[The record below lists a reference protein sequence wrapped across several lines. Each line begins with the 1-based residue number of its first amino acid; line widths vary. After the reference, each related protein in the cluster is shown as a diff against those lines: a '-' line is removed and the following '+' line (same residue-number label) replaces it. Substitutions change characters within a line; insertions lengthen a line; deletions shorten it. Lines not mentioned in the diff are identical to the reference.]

1 MAKQELESERQRRLR
16 TAQRIVIKLGTSTVT
31 GETGEVRVDRIEPLA
46 RSIAA
51 LKSAGRQVVLVSSG
65 AVGLGAG
72 RLGLHQSRLKDVVA
86 RQACAAVGQSLLM
99 YAYEQLFRVHEVKI
113 AQMLLTEDDFTD
125 FRRYANLRR
134 TMEKLLK
141 LGVLPIINEN
151 DTVSI
156 AELEYDQ
163 SLSSSGQERVFGDN
177 DRLAALV
184 MSKLEADA
192 LILLTNVDG
201 LFLHKP
207 KANVRQADRGP
218 LPRSRSGVLES
229 LRSGSSVSTTSE
241 ESNGADDGIDDGMT
255 VPIPL
260 VDEITDELKA
270 AAGGPSAGGR
280 GGMLTKLEAAQIAMQ
295 AGGVCVVANG
305 KTPKVLERITAGE
318 PIGTAFISTSRMA
331 GKRRWITYAAGVR
344 GRVIVNDGARDA
356 IMGGKASLLASGV
369 VRVEQQF
376 ASQDVVSIADSGG
389 REFARGIINYASEEA
404 AKLIEGSA
412 SRQTGERGRVLVTRD
427 NLVLSE
433 QR

>member
-1 MAKQELESERQRRLR
+1 MTTPQLEIERQRRLR
-16 TAQRIVIKLGTSTVT
+16 TAQRVVIKLGTRTVT
-31 GETGEVRVDRIEPLA
+31 GADGRVSTERIEPLV
-46 RSIAA
+46 RSICV

-72 RLGLHQSRLKDVVA
+72 CLGLHESRVKDVVV

-99 YAYEQLFRVHEVKI
+99 YAYEQLFRVHDVRI
-113 AQMLLTEDDFTD
+113 AQVLLTEEDFTD
-125 FRRYANLRR
+125 FKRYTNLRR

-151 DTVSI
+151 DTVST

-163 SLSSSGQERVFGDN
+163 RSAAAGQERAFGDN

-192 LILLTNVDG
+192 LVLLTNVDG
-201 LFLHKP
+201 LLMHKP
-207 KANVRQADRGP
+207 NAKQTV
-218 LPRSRSGVLES
+218 S
-229 LRSGSSVSTTSE
+229 LRGGSELSTTASKGGCGE
-241 ESNGADDGIDDGMT
+241 TEKA

-260 VDEITDELKA
+260 VEEITDELKA
-270 AAGGPSAGGR
+270 AAQGPSTGGR

-295 AGGVCVVANG
+295 AGGVCVIANG
-305 KTPKVLERITAGE
+305 NTPGILDRIVAGE
-318 PIGTAFISTSRMA
+318 SIGTSFMSTSRMA

-344 GRVIVNDGARDA
+344 GRVIVNEGAREA
-356 IMGGKASLLASGV
+356 IIGGKASLLASGV

-376 ASQDVVSIADSGG
+376 APQDVVSIADCDG
-389 REFARGIINYASEEA
+389 REFARGIINIASEEA
-404 AKLIEGSA
+404 ARLIEETSA
-412 SRQTGERGRVLVTRD
+412 RHLGERGRVLVTRD

>member
-1 MAKQELESERQRRLR
+1 MTKQDLEKERQKRLR
-16 TAQRIVIKLGTSTVT
+16 AAQRVVIKLGTSVVT
-31 GETGEVRVDRIEPLA
+31 GAGGEVCAERIEPLV

-51 LKSAGRQVVLVSSG
+51 LKRASRQVVLVSSG

-72 RLGLHQSRLKDVVA
+72 RLGLHPSRLKDVVV

-99 YAYEQLFRVHEVKI
+99 HAYEQLFRVHDVKI
-113 AQMLLTEDDFTD
+113 AQVLLTEDDFTD
-125 FRRYANLRR
+125 FRRYTILRR

-151 DTVSI
+151 DTVST

-163 SLSSSGQERVFGDN
+163 SLVAYGQERVFGDN

-192 LILLTNVDG
+192 LVLLTNVDG
-201 LFLHKP
+201 LLLHKP
-207 KANVRQADRGP
+207 KARIIGNGDADK
-218 LPRSRSGVLES
+218 E
-229 LRSGSSVSTTSE
+229 
-241 ESNGADDGIDDGMT
+241 A

-260 VDEITDELKA
+260 VEEITDELKA
-270 AAGGPSAGGR
+270 TAEGPSVGGR
-280 GGMLTKLEAAQIAMQ
+280 GGMLTKLEAAEIAMQ
-295 AGGVCVVANG
+295 AGGVCVIANG
-305 KTPKVLERITAGE
+305 KTPEILDRIVAGE
-318 PIGTAFISTSRMA
+318 QIGTMFMSTSRMA

-344 GRVIVNDGARDA
+344 GRVIVNEGAREA

-376 ASQDVVSIADSGG
+376 APQDVVSIADCDG
-389 REFARGIINYASEEA
+389 REFARGIINCASEEA
-404 AKLIEGSA
+404 AALIECREVRSA
-412 SRQTGERGRVLVTRD
+412 APQAGDRARVLVTRD

-433 QR
+433 RR

>member
-1 MAKQELESERQRRLR
+1 MTKPDLETERQRRLR
-16 TAQRIVIKLGTSTVT
+16 AAHRVVIKLGTSVVT
-31 GETGEVRVDRIEPLA
+31 GANGEVSAERIELLVG
-46 RSIAA
+46 SITA
-51 LKSAGRQVVLVSSG
+51 LKKASRQVVLVSSG

-72 RLGLHQSRLKDVVA
+72 RLGLHPSRLKDVVV

-99 YAYEQLFRVHEVKI
+99 HAYERLFRLHDVKI
-113 AQMLLTEDDFTD
+113 AQVLLTEEDFTD
-125 FRRYANLRR
+125 LRRYTNLRR

-151 DTVSI
+151 DTVST

-163 SLSSSGQERVFGDN
+163 SVAASSQERVFGDN

-192 LILLTNVDG
+192 LVLLTNVDG

-207 KANVRQADRGP
+207 KA
-218 LPRSRSGVLES
+218 RSTG
-229 LRSGSSVSTTSE
+229 
-241 ESNGADDGIDDGMT
+241 NDDVDKEL
-255 VPIPL
+255 VPVPL
-260 VDEITDELKA
+260 VEEVTDELKA
-270 AAGGPSAGGR
+270 IAAGPSAGGR

-295 AGGVCVVANG
+295 AGGVAVIANG
-305 KTPKVLERITAGE
+305 SKREILDRIFAGE
-318 PIGTAFISTSRMA
+318 SIGTMFMSTSRMA

-344 GRVIVNDGARDA
+344 GRVIVNEGARSA

-376 ASQDVVSIADSGG
+376 ASQDVVSIADCDG
-389 REFARGIINYASEEA
+389 REFARGIINCASEEA
-404 AKLIEGSA
+404 ARLIHETSPQ
-412 SRQTGERGRVLVTRD
+412 QTRERGRVLVTRD

-433 QR
+433 QK